1 MFRTTNWE
9 IIRVYMIYMI
19 IWDNLAQEI
28 LGFSSR
34 LQVWMS
40 LAKDD
45 QEPKS
50 LVLEPQF
57 AFGELSKI

>member
-1 MFRTTNWE
+1 
-9 IIRVYMIYMI
+9 MIYMI

-28 LGFSSR
+28 LGFSR

-45 QEPKS
+45 QEPKG
-50 LVLEPQF
+50 LVLEPQC